1 MATKTRWNCT
11 ADKSACICFHQ
22 TNGWFSRTGRFKRC
36 QGLLLLWNS
45 HCQLLTLGF
54 ILELMKRWGLLL
66 PAGIGSNLSDQ
77 GRKKRCW
84 QNEWHFYPVQ
94 MDQQKVGIKFFFPC
108 LVPYSCWWELCVG
121 RQGSSLRG
129 WECSA
134 QGEFPEHRMHRSWAG
149 AVTCRR
155 ISRVSDHIPAL
166 CGLRNPMNSC
176 WSNKVEKLMLI
187 KLCNPKCCNF
197 QAHSC
202 SFFHTYDPR
211 ILQ

>member
-94 MDQQKVGIKFFFPC
+94 MDQQKVGIKFFFSMPC
-108 LVPYSCWWELCVG
+108 SLFLLMRALCWE
-121 RQGSSLRG
+121 
-129 WECSA
+129 A
-134 QGEFPEHRMHRSWAG
+134 GEQPEGLGMQCTGGISWAQDAQELSWG
-149 AVTCRR
+149 
-155 ISRVSDHIPAL
+155 SDL
-166 CGLRNPMNSC
+166 QEDQQCQ
-176 WSNKVEKLMLI
+176 WSHPCPLWAEKSNEFLLE
-187 KLCNPKCCNF
+187 
-197 QAHSC
+197 
-202 SFFHTYDPR
+202 
-211 ILQ
+211 